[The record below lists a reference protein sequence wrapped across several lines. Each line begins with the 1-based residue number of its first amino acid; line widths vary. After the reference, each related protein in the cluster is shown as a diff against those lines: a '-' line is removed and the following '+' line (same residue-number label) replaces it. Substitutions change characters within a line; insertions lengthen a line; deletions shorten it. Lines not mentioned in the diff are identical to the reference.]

1 MDLLA
6 KILLTTS
13 RNPTPRI
20 RTFCHDLAE
29 VMPNV
34 AYVNRG
40 KMSNDEV
47 AEKALEYGADRVVIV
62 DRRHGRPG
70 VLRFFRVGE
79 SGLVSTPPVIN
90 VVSIK
95 LQRDF
100 GVSRVKPAFS
110 ISFEVSDKSDDVPR
124 LVHALSDFFGI
135 SMLREKEAAEAGFT
149 ALSVSHDKSVR
160 IVMTFMAEPHQLE
173 VGPRILISRVEW

>member
-20 RTFCHDLAE
+20 RAFCHDLAG

-47 AEKALEYGADRVVIV
+47 AEKALEHDADRVVVV
-62 DRRHGRPG
+62 DRWHGGPG
-70 VLRFFRVGE
+70 VLRLFKVSE
-79 SGLVSTPPVIN
+79 SGLVSTPPSIH
-90 VVSIK
+90 VSGIR

-100 GVSRVKPAFS
+100 GASRVKPVVS
-110 ISFEVSDKSDDVPR
+110 IYVAMHNEFHDLVR
-124 LVHALSDFFGI
+124 LGNALSDFFTI
-135 SMLREKEAAEAGFT
+135 SILENKETLKTESST
-149 ALSVSHDKSVR
+149 LTIRPDKSGR
-160 IVMTFMAEPHQLE
+160 IVMTFMAEPNHRE
-173 VGPRILISRVEW
+173 VGPRILISRVKW